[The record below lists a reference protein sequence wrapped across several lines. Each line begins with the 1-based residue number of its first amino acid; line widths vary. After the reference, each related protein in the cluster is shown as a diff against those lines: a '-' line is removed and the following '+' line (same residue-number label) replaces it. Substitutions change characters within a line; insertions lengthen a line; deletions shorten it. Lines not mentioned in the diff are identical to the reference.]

1 MRKKTYP
8 PLTEEQK
15 QLVEDN
21 VKLVPFMFGKNTWV
35 LNFYHDSD
43 EAVADGYFA
52 LVMAAMHFHKERGIE
67 FNTYATRA
75 IYGYWARQKVF
86 FGRGKRFAEQM
97 PYSLDRPVS
106 QKHTSVADEET
117 LGDTIPSDTD
127 IEKETHSKMLAE
139 KVKSAAQQTTLCSF
153 RDPSKAYECGMP
165 IISGTITPRKLPAL
179 ITSPIN
185 GCMKS
190 SGKSITGFSNLWEGF
205 SHCNV
210 KQTF

>member
-97 PYSLDRPVS
+97 PYSLDKPVS

-117 LGDTIPSDTD
+117 LGDTIPSNTD
-127 IEKETHSKMLAE
+127 IEKETNSKMLAE
-139 KVKSAAQQTTLCSF
+139 KVKSSAKQTTLCSF
-153 RDPSKAYECGMP
+153 RDPDKAYEMWHAYYFWNYNAKE
-165 IISGTITPRKLPAL
+165 IARAHHITHQRVHEVIRK
-179 ITSPIN
+179 IN
-185 GCMKS
+185 NRVQQSMGGIQS
-190 SGKSITGFSNLWEGF
+190 L
-205 SHCNV
+205 
-210 KQTF
+210 